1 MKYYILTF
9 ALLISCGTAGQAAE
23 NLVLDYNYTRSA
35 SDPSFAKLKAPLHIA
50 AFGDSRTV
58 VDKRFISTDVQLEAP
73 VADILAAAFVQAFE
87 QNGAALAEDD
97 ARFTIEGNITELNTT
112 TREGGIEVV
121 LRAKVLLKD
130 AGRTRWENVLFS
142 RATGETVADA
152 MRISINKLVQEL
164 LLDDYFL
171 MEVI

>member
-1 MKYYILTF
+1 MKFYILTF

-50 AFGDSRTV
+50 AFGDSRAIA
-58 VDKRFISTDVQLEAP
+58 DKRLISAEVQIEAP
-73 VADILAAAFVQAFE
+73 VSEILAAAFKQAF
-87 QNGAALAEDD
+87 QHNGAVLAEDG
-97 ARFTIEGNITELNTT
+97 ARFTIEGNLTELNTT
-112 TREGGIEVV
+112 AKENGFEVQ
-121 LRAKVLLKD
+121 LRAKVLLID
-130 AGRTRWENVLFS
+130 SGRTRWENVLFS